1 MRSLLRKST
10 IIFISFLL
18 VCLCAFVEG
27 CASENDGF
35 IYVSSITFVSDGKT
49 ITKNSRCHHEYSTI
63 DEITEEEYLNSP
75 SEDRWPYGYETYQI
89 QNKTALPPK
98 ERMGATTYR
107 PPVDDGSRIYY
118 YAQFFTQGP
127 PKFYT
132 VHHRGAVYEYIQVK
146 ILDNTTIIIKE
157 PNKTTTYTVTSY
169 SIKEFT

>member
-1 MRSLLRKST
+1 MTKMRSLLRKST

-89 QNKTALPPK
+89 QNKQLSPPRSEWVPRPTGLPLMMVVAYIIMHNSSHK
-98 ERMGATTYR
+98 VLRNF
-107 PPVDDGSRIYY
+107 I
-118 YAQFFTQGP
+118 QFITEVQYMNIFKS
-127 PKFYT
+127 KF
-132 VHHRGAVYEYIQVK
+132 
-146 ILDNTTIIIKE
+146 
-157 PNKTTTYTVTSY
+157 
-169 SIKEFT
+169 